1 MYKNNLFYDVD
12 LAFPSPEVDMPEE
25 KYLEE
30 VKNLAMTFSLEMQKL
45 IDIAKAYGFTTVFDK
60 CKEETS
66 YSAKPHI
73 SIVMYQLHSI
83 VHNISIEA
91 HLCRQFECRGELR
104 PASII
109 MELGFYGYKEK
120 NAFRELYTNYRRLI
134 ELLVKRVGVP
144 IKVENVVYTYKGN
157 KTLAQIDSYFESDWT
172 EDTTSTFSLAAEFT
186 QESSYESMVKT
197 FLSLLI
203 IYDSA
208 LNYLSDR
215 KSPDKILNYY
225 FKLMN
230 DV

>member
-1 MYKNNLFYDVD
+1 MIL
-12 LAFPSPEVDMPEE
+12 SGQ
-25 KYLEE
+25 
-30 VKNLAMTFSLEMQKL
+30 S
-45 IDIAKAYGFTTVFDK
+45 
-60 CKEETS
+60 
-66 YSAKPHI
+66 
-73 SIVMYQLHSI
+73 
-83 VHNISIEA
+83 
-91 HLCRQFECRGELR
+91 
-104 PASII
+104 
-109 MELGFYGYKEK
+109 
-120 NAFRELYTNYRRLI
+120 NYRRLI

>member
-1 MYKNNLFYDVD
+1 MFKNDLFYDVD
-12 LAFPSPEVDMPEE
+12 LAFPSPEVNMSEE
-25 KYLEE
+25 EYQKEA
-30 VKNLAMTFSLEMQKL
+30 KDLAMALMLEMQKL
-45 IDIAKAYGFTTVFDK
+45 TDIAKAYGFASVFDK
-60 CKEETS
+60 CKEEMT
-66 YSAKPHI
+66 YTAKPHI
-73 SIVMYQLHSI
+73 NIVMHKLHDTK
-83 VHNISIEA
+83 HDISIETN
-91 HLCRQFECRGELR
+91 LCRKYECRGELR

-134 ELLVKRVGVP
+134 ELLVKRAGVP
-144 IKVENVVYTYKGN
+144 IKVENVIYNYKGN
-157 KTLAQIDSYFESDWT
+157 KTLAQIDSYFESDWP

-186 QESSYESMVKT
+186 QESSYENMVKT

-230 DV
+230 DA